1 MKKGITPVI
10 AIILLLLI
18 TISMVGFA
26 FVWFSRVAQ
35 TATEST
41 EKQLQTELNKQNKKI
56 AVDNLQLSTATAT
69 GCVTLRN
76 VGSVNIPAG
85 EIKLYVDGAVQ
96 TGCDTLALSA
106 GATGSCPITA
116 NKCNS
121 GSNKVVRVTTA
132 GNQDMITCNTQPAG
146 ICAGNAG
153 AGAGGAGGEG
163 VGPPPGGNP
172 APIG

>member
-56 AVDNLQLSTATAT
+56 AVDNLQLSTATDT
-69 GCVTLRN
+69 GCVSLRN
-76 VGSVNIPAG
+76 IGSVSIPAG
-85 EIKLYVDGAVQ
+85 EIKLYVDGAAQ
-96 TGCDTLALSA
+96 SGCDTLALAA
-106 GATGSCPITA
+106 GATGSCAISLNT
-116 NKCNS
+116 CNT
-121 GSNKVVRVTTA
+121 GSNKIVKVTTG
-132 GNQDMITCNTQPAG
+132 GNQDQVTCSTQPEG
-146 ICAGNAG
+146 SCAG
-153 AGAGGAGGEG
+153 GGGGGGEG
-163 VGPPPGGNP
+163 GGGGGPPPP
-172 APIG
+172 P